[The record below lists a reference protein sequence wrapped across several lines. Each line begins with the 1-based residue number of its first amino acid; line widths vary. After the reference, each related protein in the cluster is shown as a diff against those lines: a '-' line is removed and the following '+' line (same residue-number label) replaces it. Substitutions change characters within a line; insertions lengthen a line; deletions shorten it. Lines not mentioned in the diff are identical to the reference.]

1 MFKLS
6 DLKAAHNTKVERVKQ
21 LASKLETDGQ
31 LNADDEKEFAQ
42 LQTEITELKGKIS
55 SLEYAQGLAIA
66 EATDVKA
73 PAGQGV
79 PAVHVKTA
87 PKDYPGSKI
96 ARFGMAIAAGKGD
109 LNLAEKF
116 ALNEIGDKDVAMAV
130 STAEGSGGALVPET
144 LSSDFINLLQPKT
157 VVRALGARSLPL
169 VNGNLTIPRHT
180 GGAISGYKG
189 ENESRNAED
198 QSTDDVKLSAK
209 TQMTIVPISNELIG
223 YAGYNVE
230 QIFLNDMLQATATR
244 QDKAFLRDDGTN
256 NTPTGMRPTAQ
267 AAGRAVAFTGDM
279 SDASQVGYIIDK
291 YLDSLIL
298 ALENADSA
306 MVSCGWAMSP
316 RTAMF
321 LYGLRDGNGNK
332 LYPEMAQGMLKG
344 YPFGK
349 TTNIPN
355 NLVNGAV
362 TDLSEI
368 YFADFNDVL
377 IGESNNMTID
387 FSREATYKDK
397 NGQLVSAYSN
407 NQSVLRV
414 VTANDIGF
422 RHLEGLVVG
431 TDIKF

>member
-6 DLKAAHNTKVERVKQ
+6 DLRAAHNIKVERVKI
-21 LASKLETDGQ
+21 LASKLESEGK
-31 LNADDEKEFAQ
+31 LSDDERSEFTN
-42 LQTEITELKGKIS
+42 LQGEISELKEKINNISYAEQLAAEQATPVTQES
-55 SLEYAQGLAIA
+55 SGGSLAI
-66 EATDVKA
+66 
-73 PAGQGV
+73 
-79 PAVHVKTA
+79 HVK
-87 PKDYPGSKI
+87 KELKEYPGAKI

-109 LNLAEKF
+109 LSLAENF
-116 ALNEIGDKDVAMAV
+116 AAKEIGDKDVALAV

-144 LSSDFINLLQPKT
+144 LSDDFIELLRPKT
-157 VVRALGARSLPL
+157 VVRALGAQTVPL

-180 GGAISGYKG
+180 GGAVSGYKG
-189 ENESRNAED
+189 ENESRNAES

-230 QIFLNDMLQATATR
+230 RIFLNDMLTATATR

-256 NTPTGMRPTAQ
+256 NTPTGLRPAAQ
-267 AAGRAVAFTGDM
+267 AAGRTVKFTGDM
-279 SDASQVGYIIDK
+279 SNASQVGYIVDK

-298 ALENADSA
+298 ELENSDSA
-306 MVSCGWAMSP
+306 MVSCGWAFSP

-332 LYPEMAQGMLKG
+332 LYPEMSQGMLKN
-344 YPFGK
+344 YPFKK

-355 NLVNGAV
+355 NLVNGSI

-368 YFADFNDVL
+368 YFADFNDVI
-377 IGESNNMTID
+377 IGETNAMTID
-387 FSREATYKDK
+387 FSREATYKDASG
-397 NGQLVSAYSN
+397 NLVSAYSN

-414 VTANDIGF
+414 VTGNDIGF
-422 RHLEGLVVG
+422 RHNEGIIVG